1 MSNQIGPRVQRAMRL
16 STIAGVIAVA
26 AINGGCESLA
36 LTTFAIGAST
46 GVQHTISGIGY
57 RTFTLPAPK
66 VKAAALEAL
75 AGMSIKV
82 ESTKA
87 TAGGEIIKSATP
99 DRKIEVE
106 IERISANAT
115 RLSVVAKH
123 RMVLRDAATANEIIA
138 QTERVLEQMGSVAWR

>member
-1 MSNQIGPRVQRAMRL
+1 MNIGSGRAPRRAIRVG
-16 STIAGVIAVA
+16 TVAGVVVIAA
-26 AINGGCESLA
+26 LSSGCESLA

-46 GVQHTISGIGY
+46 GVQHTISGVGY

-66 VKAAALEAL
+66 VKAAALAAL
-75 AGMSIKV
+75 AGMGIKV

-87 TAGGEIIKSATP
+87 TADGEVIKTATP
-99 DRKIEVE
+99 DRRIELE

-115 RLSVVAKH
+115 RLSAVAKH

-138 QTERVLEQMGSVAWR
+138 QTERMLEGMGSVAAR